1 MTGTVVVSDE
11 KKRANRLSV
20 DNGLKENRDP
30 QVLVSQKTLTPRPH
44 SSSKSPIE
52 GWGGDDNAE
61 KDTVV
66 GNGVDDSALHNNVQN
81 GEEEEEFKGQNVFVT
96 DAIENGDNANQGKAG
111 GNDIGK
117 TDDDNNVKK
126 KDSAEVENR
135 NVDGEKSDHEKEVT
149 EKIENLEIVTD
160 NKAANADGMK
170 DDDKVVEDVTSVQ
183 KTEVTSELSD
193 NDKTEVKTEDY
204 LGK

>member
-1 MTGTVVVSDE
+1 
-11 KKRANRLSV
+11 
-20 DNGLKENRDP
+20 
-30 QVLVSQKTLTPRPH
+30 VLVSQKTLTPRPH

-117 TDDDNNVKK
+117 TDDGNNDKK